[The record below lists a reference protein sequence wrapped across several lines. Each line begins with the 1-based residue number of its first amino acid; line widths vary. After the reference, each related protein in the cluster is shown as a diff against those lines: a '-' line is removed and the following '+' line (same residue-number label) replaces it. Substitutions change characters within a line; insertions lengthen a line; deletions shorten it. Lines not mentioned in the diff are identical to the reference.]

1 MHASPPWLARRQGG
15 SGGLGHSVSES
26 ECSRATGE
34 SADRSGAAR
43 QLWSCCHT
51 LELAYQHVSGSQ
63 LPYSPLPFYSR
74 RLRVSI
80 CRSLCHSYPVPPSFP
95 PSLPPSLC
103 RSVSLFFPL
112 HLAAL
117 YVSAAAFLC
126 SLQCVGTHG
135 DAGGEGG
142 ERREEEG
149 GSGRRGFRKE
159 REGEKENEVK
169 TEE

>member
-1 MHASPPWLARRQGG
+1 MFSRHRRVRRPQRR
-15 SGGLGHSVSES
+15 
-26 ECSRATGE
+26 RAT
-34 SADRSGAAR
+34 AVV
-43 QLWSCCHT
+43 L
-51 LELAYQHVSGSQ
+51 
-63 LPYSPLPFYSR
+63 LPHLGTRLPACFRIATSLFSSSFLLSTATGFYLSLFVPLLPCAPLLPNQPQQPLPHPHH
-74 RLRVSI
+74 V
-80 CRSLCHSYPVPPSFP
+80 VGV
-95 PSLPPSLC
+95 
-103 RSVSLFFPL
+103 VSLFFPL